1 MNSTVE
7 KSKCTYMDASKK
19 EIFDLSINDIDYNF
33 IYDQISLSLKSKK
46 KLIINYA
53 NANSIRLIKNNLNL
67 KKALLEADLVH
78 SDGIGIWAAS
88 HLLKNSN
95 LKHRF
100 NFTDCSIKFLKD
112 CEKNEWSLFIL
123 GGTDKLLSLAKEKI
137 KKGFPNLNIAGTLD
151 GYRDLQ
157 TDGCI
162 KYINNKSPDILW
174 VGMGTPKQELWIY
187 ENKDKLKCWVI
198 QSVGDIITYFAG
210 KKSRGPVVIRKL
222 GFEWLI
228 RFLRHPLKYFNRY
241 LIGIPVFV
249 YLLILEV
256 YKKKNK

>member
-53 NANSIRLIKNNLNL
+53 NANSIRLVKKNLSL
-67 KKALLEADLVH
+67 KNALLEADIVH

-95 LKHRF
+95 LNYRF
-100 NFTDCSIKFLKD
+100 NFTDCSIKFLND
-112 CEKNEWSLFIL
+112 CEKNGWSLFIL
-123 GGTDKLLSLAKEKI
+123 GGTDELLSLAKENI
-137 KKGFPNLNIAGTLD
+137 KKGFPNLNIAGSLD
-151 GYRDLQ
+151 GYHNLN
-157 TDGCI
+157 TDSCV
-162 KYINNKSPDILW
+162 KFINSKSPVILW

-187 ENKDKLKCWVI
+187 KNKDKLECRVI
-198 QSVGDIITYFAG
+198 QSVGDLITYIAG
-210 KKSRGPVVIRKL
+210 KKSRGPIIIRKL
-222 GFEWLI
+222 GFEWFI
-228 RFLRHPLKYFNRY
+228 RFLRHPIKYFNRY
-241 LIGIPVFV
+241 IIGIPVFA

-256 YKKKNK
+256 YKKRYK